1 MEEMSKKTKLLEKE
15 NQRLTKKHDALKS
28 NIIKMAEERD
38 QHLKEI
44 DLYRNADTKMRN
56 IIKSMQEQGRGPPP
70 VQEMVDD
77 GTDSEY
83 DDYDDEDEEDESYIE
98 GDPDEDVLEQD
109 IQLPLPSEMPNG
121 VGKTYGPEPP
131 PKLPDR
137 PPAHINGDIVRPP
150 STLNGLRH

>member
-15 NQRLTKKHDALKS
+15 NQRLTKKHDALKN
-28 NIIKMAEERD
+28 NIIKMAEEREA
-38 QHLKEI
+38 HLKEI

-77 GTDSEY
+77 ATESEY
-83 DDYDDEDEEDESYIE
+83 DDYDEDEEEDGSYIE
-98 GDPDEDVLEQD
+98 GEAEDDVLSPES
-109 IQLPLPSEMPNG
+109 SEVPNG
-121 VGKTYGPEPP
+121 AGKTYGPEPP
-131 PKLPDR
+131 PRLLDR
-137 PPAHINGDIVRPP
+137 PPSQLNGESVKSN